1 MQRPPQILLIDDNL
15 TTIRLNQL
23 VIEKVAKSAE
33 VITAADGKA
42 ALEILQDCQ
51 QKGDPFPDLIFVD
64 LKMPAM
70 DGLEFYEKFKA
81 WFQNRMAETKIVMLT
96 TSLNSEDLKKATEAG
111 ITHYLNKPL
120 TTNKVKEV
128 FSLNA

>member
-1 MQRPPQILLIDDNL
+1 MQRPSQILLVDDNL

-51 QKGDPFPDLIFVD
+51 QKGSPFPDLIFVD

-81 WFQNRMAETKIVMLT
+81 RFQNRMAETKIVMLT